1 MNSMANQ
8 CQGAGQMEESI
19 FPFLAKRKAPSL
31 PKGVPTRPSQ
41 KSIKLV
47 TQNTWRDR
55 APATAGGWQ
64 RTLKGSK
71 MCRNKP
77 IDSLHTVDTACV

>member
-19 FPFLAKRKAPSL
+19 SPSLAKRKAPSL

-55 APATAGGWQ
+55 APATKSQPGVG
-64 RTLKGSK
+64 RGL
-71 MCRNKP
+71 
-77 IDSLHTVDTACV
+77 